1 MKNPA
6 LKPVVVPGRPTEPF
20 SVVVEVISYVNDM
33 VGEPGQSQKE
43 FTESA
48 RPGDTIRTLLRRFAG
63 RYPRLNEA
71 MWEPG
76 SGAMREH
83 IDVIYNDTLLDPST
97 SLDTPLRAG
106 DRLTLT
112 GQYIGG

>member
-6 LKPVVVPGRPTEPF
+6 IKPVVVPGRSLEPF
-20 SVVVEVISYVNDM
+20 PVLVEVISYVNDM
-33 VGEPGQSQKE
+33 VDAPGQGQKE
-43 FTESA
+43 FTEQA
-48 RPGDTIRTLLRRFAG
+48 QPGDTVRTLLRRFAS

-71 MWEPG
+71 MWDPG
-76 SGAMREH
+76 TGAMREH
-83 IDVIYNDTLLDPST
+83 IDVIYNDTLLDVRI